1 MIPSRSYNEQILD
14 ETLKQ
19 FWGYDHFRDQQKE
32 IIQSVLSSNDTLAL
46 LPTGGGKSLC
56 YQLPSL
62 LLEGTTIVISPL
74 LALMKEQ
81 VHELNQ
87 RGIPAAY
94 LSSEFDDEQEELIYQ
109 NLKNEEYKLLYVSPE
124 RLTNRNFLENIT
136 DTRLSLIAVDEAH
149 CISEWGSDFRPS
161 YQNIKDFRQAYPYL
175 PCLALTATASV
186 KD

>member
-1 MIPSRSYNEQILD
+1 MIPSRSYNEEILD
-14 ETLKQ
+14 QTLKQ

-32 IIQSVLSSNDTLAL
+32 IIRSVLSSNDTLAL

-62 LLEGTTIVISPL
+62 LLEGTTVVISPL

-81 VHELNQ
+81 VHELNL

-109 NLKNEEYKLLYVSPE
+109 NLKNEEYRLLYVS
-124 RLTNRNFLENIT
+124 R
-136 DTRLSLIAVDEAH
+136 
-149 CISEWGSDFRPS
+149 
-161 YQNIKDFRQAYPYL
+161 KDCPTGIFWKILRMPKSHL
-175 PCLALTATASV
+175 LL
-186 KD
+186 

>member
-62 LLEGTTIVISPL
+62 LLEGTTVVISPL

-81 VHELNQ
+81 VHELNR

-109 NLKNEEYKLLYVSPE
+109 NLKMKNISCFM
-124 RLTNRNFLENIT
+124 FL
-136 DTRLSLIAVDEAH
+136 R
-149 CISEWGSDFRPS
+149 
-161 YQNIKDFRQAYPYL
+161 KD
-175 PCLALTATASV
+175 
-186 KD
+186 

>member
-62 LLEGTTIVISPL
+62 LLEGTTVVISPL

-124 RLTNRNFLENIT
+124 RLTNRNFWKI
-136 DTRLSLIAVDEAH
+136 
-149 CISEWGSDFRPS
+149 
-161 YQNIKDFRQAYPYL
+161 
-175 PCLALTATASV
+175 
-186 KD
+186 